1 MTDPDDDVRVDLGRS
16 SPPLFPGGP
25 WRGGA
30 PRERWLDRRRRRIRE
45 EIARNRRGEAAVP
58 TWLLAVLLVVV
69 LGGWILFV
77 LLV

>member
-1 MTDPDDDVRVDLGRS
+1 MTDPDDDVRVDLGRI
-16 SPPLFPGGP
+16 SPTLFPGAP
-25 WRGGA
+25 WRGGP

>member
-1 MTDPDDDVRVDLGRS
+1 MTDPDDDVRVDLGR
-16 SPPLFPGGP
+16 
-25 WRGGA
+25 A
-30 PRERWLDRRRRRIRE
+30 PSERWLDRRRRRIRE